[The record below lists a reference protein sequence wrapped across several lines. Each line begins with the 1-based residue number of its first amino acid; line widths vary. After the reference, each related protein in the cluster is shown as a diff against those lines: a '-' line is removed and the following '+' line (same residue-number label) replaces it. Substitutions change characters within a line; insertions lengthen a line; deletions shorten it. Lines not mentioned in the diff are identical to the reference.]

1 MNGIDDDEDAESVL
15 GETVPLRPKHQGL
28 FGSAGIQLD
37 DDEKNHPV
45 VIKFLRNIN
54 GNQESEIMKLRSFEA
69 QFYDKRQE
77 CEVLKKEKEIIQKEL
92 DSKKQIETVQKLMI
106 AVGGMILGLLKFMQ
120 NIDFYPIIILACI
133 AAILILAGLFPVMQV
148 GRSK

>member
-1 MNGIDDDEDAESVL
+1 MNGVDDDDAESSI
-15 GETVPLRPKHQGL
+15 GEAVPLRPKHQGL
-28 FGSAGIQLD
+28 FGSSGIQLD

-54 GNQESEIMKLRSFEA
+54 ANQESEIIKLRSFEA

-77 CEVLKKEKEIIQKEL
+77 CEILKKEKDILQKDL
-92 DSKKQIETVQKLMI
+92 DSKKQIETLQKLMI
-106 AVGGMILGLLKFMQ
+106 AVGSMILGVLKFME
-120 NIDFYPIIILACI
+120 NVGFYPLIILTCVAVV
-133 AAILILAGLFPVMQV
+133 LVLAGLFPVLQV